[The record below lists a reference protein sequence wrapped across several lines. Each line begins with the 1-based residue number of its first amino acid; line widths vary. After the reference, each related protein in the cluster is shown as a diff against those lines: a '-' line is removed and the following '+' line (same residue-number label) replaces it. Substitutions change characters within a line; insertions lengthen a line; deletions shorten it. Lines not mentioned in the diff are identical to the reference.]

1 MRLLIAEDNVEL
13 ATWIARLLRQSN
25 YVIDCVHR
33 GDDADEALRQ
43 HDYALLILDL
53 ALPGMDGIE
62 VVTRLRQRE
71 KNTPVLILT
80 ANDAVSAR
88 VKGLDAGADDYLIK
102 PFDAEEL
109 EARIRVQLR
118 RSRELV
124 EPVISVGALSF
135 HTKSRAFTLASKSLP
150 LTPRERS
157 VLEVLIKRAARNVT
171 KEDLAASIFGLD
183 DEASSSAVEIY
194 VHRLRKKLE
203 GQDVAIQTVRGLGY
217 VLRHLDHGQ

>member
-25 YVIDCVHR
+25 YVVDCVHR

-53 ALPGMDGIE
+53 ALPGIDGIE
-62 VVTRLRQRE
+62 VITRLRQRA

-217 VLRHLDHGQ
+217 MLRHIDHGQ